1 MYRVDIVSIV
11 LSTGLLCVIVELVR
25 RRALSERYSLLWLL
39 TGSVLIGL
47 SVWRGALELVA
58 RALGIYYAPSALL
71 LVAVGFILLIL
82 LHYSL
87 VISKLT
93 ERTKDLAQQYAILA
107 ARLEELEEERGE
119 EWPLVRGPRRT
130 GLSG

>member
-58 RALGIYYAPSALL
+58 RALGIHYAPSALL

-93 ERTKDLAQQYAILA
+93 ERTKDLTQQHAILA
-107 ARLEELEEERGE
+107 ARLEELEKARGE
-119 EWPLVRGPRRT
+119 EWPAIRRRA
-130 GLSG
+130 